1 MRKYNVRI
9 QKVIE
14 YWTEVEADTA
24 DQALDNALEEA
35 ESENISGWATID
47 DYVTDISATD
57 IRETW

>member
-14 YWTEVEADTA
+14 YWTEVEAETA
-24 DQALDNALEEA
+24 DQAVDNAVEEA
-35 ESENISGWATID
+35 ELDNMSGWETID

-57 IRETW
+57 VEETW